1 MTSRSRRPLGVTAL
15 VIAGAW
21 LLAGC
26 AGGPFPSPSP
36 GELIDR
42 AHEVADEALV
52 AAATTAL
59 QALEASGRVSEEAV
73 RSAIEKAGGD
83 RVETRLTG
91 DAVLFGAR
99 VADGCV
105 SGSVGGG
112 DPVTVELTAPNTD
125 GGCLPAQ

>member
-1 MTSRSRRPLGVTAL
+1 MIGRSRRTLATTAL

-52 AAATTAL
+52 AASTTAL
-59 QALEASGRVSEEAV
+59 QVLEASGRISEEAV
-73 RSAIEKAGGD
+73 RSAIEKAGAD
-83 RVETRLTG
+83 DVETRTTG

-112 DPVTVELTAPNTD
+112 DPVTVELTAPNAD
-125 GGCLPAQ
+125 DGCLPAQ